1 MLRENM
7 KFFYYNCIILD
18 IFNLLMYLLN
28 NINYNL
34 IKVNFY
40 KLLM

>member
-7 KFFYYNCIILD
+7 KLLYYNCIILD